1 MTKNEVINKVRVLL
15 GLQKFDSAVL
25 ADGTKIESD
34 GDFAPGVELYV
45 IDAEGN
51 RVPAPEGEHTTESGI
66 TVTVDAEG
74 KITGV
79 KRPDEEGEGAL
90 AAADEEEKVEMA
102 EEEDDKKEEME
113 DEMDE
118 KAEEAMEDE
127 EAALS
132 PEAVLEIVAPLVEE
146 IAMMKSEVEA
156 MKKEFEDYMEK
167 PAAESMK
174 KSFSKM
180 NKSSEEVIDAYAR
193 LATLRKEFS
202 KK

>member
-1 MTKNEVINKVRVLL
+1 MTKNDVINKVRVLL
-15 GLQKFDSAVL
+15 GLQKFDSALL

-79 KRPDEEGEGAL
+79 KRPDEEGEGTL
-90 AAADEEEKVEMA
+90 EAADEGEKVEMEKD
-102 EEEDDKKEEME
+102 EEKEKME
-113 DEMDE
+113 DELE
-118 KAEEAMEDE
+118 EVAEEVMEE
-127 EAALS
+127 EPSMLN
-132 PEAVLEIVAPLVEE
+132 PESVLEIVAPLVEE
-146 IAMMKSEVEA
+146 IAMMKEKVEKMEA
-156 MKKEFEDYMEK
+156 DFAEYLEK
-167 PAAESMK
+167 PAKESMH
-174 KSFSKM
+174 KSFSKI

-193 LATLRKEFS
+193 LAKLRKEFS

>member
-113 DEMDE
+113 EDLEE
-118 KAEEAMEDE
+118 KAEEAMEE
-127 EAALS
+127 EPAIT